1 MVVRGISSKRIQVR
15 VPVTATV
22 AAVAIIPTGS
32 RRPPLSTSISIPAS
46 YSFSTHTSTRLQ
58 QQVVTDT
65 AERTTS
71 SAPTPPA
78 VASPVTL
85 KSLVRPFLMKF
96 HPDRQ
101 ASHNNISGRD
111 GDSNTNMNTNTN
123 TTLARNVNL
132 KAIQTLNGMIDTMD
146 QIYERASPSSSSS
159 SSSGKG
165 MRIDLQTTYTI
176 EFLVTSDRALSSSKK
191 KKAQAPLASRRS
203 MDISFTHRDVQSVNG
218 VDANGRYSIAA
229 ATALRYKTMKG
240 IVNLM
245 RVAGLQVANDVY
257 DQIDEA
263 NGRNNGSNGNGA
275 FSTMMDH
282 ELDFSSGPQG
292 RGGEGRGNM
301 GYTYGRG
308 RTFGDRPPRNAY
320 EESRQKYIN
329 SVDWKKFNKMYDKA
343 LEDMERDIA
352 TEGLIAM
359 SPERRMNLV
368 SSVISRI
375 RVENHGHDGNENE
388 NEDVDDTTRTR
399 NDHESGGIDAVSQL
413 IAIRR
418 LSLLFSDN
426 FDYLEMEE
434 MGRLWETMVIV
445 LTPERR
451 SRRNHGDDPVVGT
464 PFSRLKRLKRGRESG
479 FKFAFHSVE
488 ADEVGA
494 NGDEDQHGDG
504 DDNDNGNNDTDG
516 EDQMD
521 RVTVYIPV
529 DFLDD
534 DLISEMKWH
543 LDDFHALC
551 LSRGE
556 LEGMFPPDERKFQD
570 DPRFEDDYAPRRRW
584 RQPRKPIK

>member
-1 MVVRGISSKRIQVR
+1 MVVRGISSKRI
-15 VPVTATV
+15 PVTVTA

-32 RRPPLSTSISIPAS
+32 RRPPISAS
-46 YSFSTHTSTRLQ
+46 YSFSTQANTSTRLQ
-58 QQVVTDT
+58 QQVTETET
-65 AERTTS
+65 AERTS
-71 SAPTPPA
+71 SAPTTSTPA

-101 ASHNNISGRD
+101 ASHNNISVSGRD
-111 GDSNTNMNTNTN
+111 GDSNTN

-176 EFLVTSDRALSSSKK
+176 EFLVTSNRAFSSSKK

-203 MDISFTHRDVQSVNG
+203 MDISFTHRDVQSVNS

-229 ATALRYKTMKG
+229 ATALRYKSMKG

-263 NGRNNGSNGNGA
+263 NGSNGNGNGNGA

-292 RGGEGRGNM
+292 RGEGRGNM
-301 GYTYGRG
+301 GYKNGRS
-308 RTFGDRPPRNAY
+308 FGDRPPRNAY

-375 RVENHGHDGNENE
+375 RVENHGHDENENENENE

-488 ADEVGA
+488 TDEVGA
-494 NGDEDQHGDG
+494 NGDEDG
-504 DDNDNGNNDTDG
+504 DDNDNNNNNNNNDTDG

-556 LEGMFPPDERKFQD
+556 LEGMFPPDEKKFQD

>member
-1 MVVRGISSKRIQVR
+1 MRRNVSLVVRGISSNRI
-15 VPVTATV
+15 PVTVTV
-22 AAVAIIPTGS
+22 TAAAVAIIPTGS
-32 RRPPLSTSISIPAS
+32 RRPPISISAS
-46 YSFSTHTSTRLQ
+46 YSFSTQASTRTRLQ
-58 QQVVTDT
+58 QNVTETET
-65 AERTTS
+65 AERTS
-71 SAPTPPA
+71 SAPTTSTPA

-101 ASHNNISGRD
+101 ASHNNISVSGRD
-111 GDSNTNMNTNTN
+111 GDSNTNTNTN

-159 SSSGKG
+159 SGKG

-176 EFLVTSDRALSSSKK
+176 EFLVTSDRAFSSSKK

-203 MDISFTHRDVQSVNG
+203 MDISFTHRDVQSVNS

-229 ATALRYKTMKG
+229 ATALRYKSMKG

-263 NGRNNGSNGNGA
+263 NGSNGNGNGNGA

-292 RGGEGRGNM
+292 RGEGRGNM
-301 GYTYGRG
+301 GYKNGRS
-308 RTFGDRPPRNAY
+308 FGDRPPRNAY

-375 RVENHGHDGNENE
+375 RVENHGHDEHE
-388 NEDVDDTTRTR
+388 NED
-399 NDHESGGIDAVSQL
+399 Q
-413 IAIRR
+413 
-418 LSLLFSDN
+418 
-426 FDYLEMEE
+426 
-434 MGRLWETMVIV
+434 
-445 LTPERR
+445 
-451 SRRNHGDDPVVGT
+451 
-464 PFSRLKRLKRGRESG
+464 
-479 FKFAFHSVE
+479 
-488 ADEVGA
+488 
-494 NGDEDQHGDG
+494 
-504 DDNDNGNNDTDG
+504 G
-516 EDQMD
+516 EN
-521 RVTVYIPV
+521 
-529 DFLDD
+529 
-534 DLISEMKWH
+534 
-543 LDDFHALC
+543 
-551 LSRGE
+551 
-556 LEGMFPPDERKFQD
+556 
-570 DPRFEDDYAPRRRW
+570 
-584 RQPRKPIK
+584 